1 MGVVR
6 VGRVESAR
14 DGWPLC
20 DGAVLRPR
28 TIIWCTGF
36 VSDYS
41 WVDAPVFDER
51 GVPRHQRGV
60 VPDAPGL
67 YFLGLRFQH
76 RMTSSLVGGVKHD
89 AEFIASEVARR
100 IEASMAE

>member
-1 MGVVR
+1 VR
-6 VGRVESAR
+6 VGRVESER
-14 DGWPLC
+14 DGWPVA
-20 DGAVLRPR
+20 DGTVLHLRA
-28 TIIWCTGF
+28 IVWCTGF

-41 WVDAPVFDER
+41 WIDAPVFDER

-76 RMTSSLVGGVKHD
+76 RMTSSLVGGVGHD
-89 AEFIASEVARR
+89 AEFVASEVARR
-100 IEASMAE
+100 AEAAMAE